1 MYYIEEKIGLRAEY
15 EIVSSEDGNV
25 ITDDMLI
32 DFARRL
38 YEDGYI
44 KCAVVWDETHKI
56 NKAQLNIRVVETK
69 IPEHNENV
77 STSETSTPMKKSWF
91 KKLFKN
97 E

>member
-1 MYYIEEKIGLRAEY
+1 MYHIEEKIGLRAEY
-15 EIVSSEDGNV
+15 EITSSEDGNV

-69 IPEHNENV
+69 IPEHKENV
-77 STSETSTPMKKSWF
+77 STSETPTPKKSWF
-91 KKLFKN
+91 KKLFKK
-97 E
+97 